1 MLKIIASFCLT
12 FAVTA
17 LMAQTTGSLQGKV
30 TDVTAD
36 EGLPFANVWIEK
48 NSVKIT
54 GTQTDFDG
62 NYNFSNVEAGTY
74 DVFTSYV
81 GFPTLKKE
89 GVIIKVGQVTRL
101 DIDMEESTNALSE
114 VVVQAYKIP
123 LIEQD
128 NTVGGQT
135 LGAEDI
141 KNLSTRSV
149 TSIVST
155 TAGVNQADK
164 GKAIRSRGAR
174 KSKNRVYLDGL
185 SKNNARRKIG
195 KKSKPKVKGYAT
207 TAPVAKPKPRPSIKT
222 TKTAAPNNS
231 TVPESTTEEYA
242 GFVENEYKAVQDE
255 PLSTFSID
263 VDRASYANVRRF
275 LNNMQR
281 PPKDAIR
288 IEEMVNYFDYKYE
301 QPTGEHP
308 FNVVTEASDCP
319 WNKEAK
325 LVHIGLQGKNI
336 DLEKA
341 PASNLVFLLDVSGS
355 MSYGNKLPLLK
366 ESLKLLVNNMRSS
379 DKVAIVVYA
388 GAAGLVLPSTNNKH
402 KIMEALDK
410 LSAGGSTAGGEGIR
424 LAYKVAKEQFINDG
438 NNRVILATDGDFN
451 VGVSSDSDLETL
463 ITQKRNDDIFLTVLG
478 FGMGNYKDSKME
490 ILADK
495 GNGNYAYIDN
505 IKEAKK
511 TLVNEMG
518 GTLYT
523 IAKDVKIQ
531 IEFNPAEVKS
541 YRLVGYEN
549 RLLNKEDFNDDTKDA
564 GELGAGHTVTALYE
578 VVLAKNYKEAKTAK
592 KVDDLKYQKTNK
604 TAQAVNSNELMTVKL
619 RYKAPKGT
627 KSTLLEYP
635 LKNEV
640 KPLAEASENFRF
652 AASVAGFGML
662 LRESK
667 FKNDL
672 TYKEVLTLAKGA
684 KGTDKEGY
692 RAEFIGMVKN
702 VQTMTMHAKK

>member
-1 MLKIIASFCLT
+1 MLKSIACFCLT
-12 FAVTA
+12 FAVTT

-30 TDVTAD
+30 MDITAN
-36 EGLPFANVWIEK
+36 EGLPFASVWIEK
-48 NSVKIT
+48 DSVKIT

-101 DIDMEESTNALSE
+101 DIDMEESSNALSE

-128 NTVGGQT
+128 KTSGGQT

-149 TSIVST
+149 TSIVAT
-155 TAGVNQADK
+155 TAGVHQADN
-164 GKAIRSRGAR
+164 GRAIRSRGAR
-174 KSKNRVYLDGL
+174 RGKSRAYTDGL
-185 SKNNARRKIG
+185 SKSKAYRKVG

-207 TAPVAKPKPRPSIKT
+207 TAPVAKPKPSIKT
-222 TKTAAPNNS
+222 GKTAAPNNS

-288 IEEMVNYFDYKYE
+288 IEEMVNYFDYQYP

-308 FNVVTEASDCP
+308 FNVITEASDCP

-366 ESLKLLVNNMRSS
+366 ESLKLLVNNMRAT

-388 GAAGLVLPSTNNKH
+388 GAAGLVLPSTNDKH
-402 KIMEALDK
+402 KIIEALDK

-424 LAYKVAKEQFINDG
+424 LAYKVAKEQFIKDG

-495 GNGNYAYIDN
+495 GNGNYAYIDD

-511 TLVNEMG
+511 VLVTEMG
-518 GTLYT
+518 GTLLT
-523 IAKDVKIQ
+523 IAKDVKLQ
-531 IEFNPAEVKS
+531 LEFNPVEVQS
-541 YRLVGYEN
+541 YRLIGYEN
-549 RLLNKEDFNDDTKDA
+549 RILNKEDFKDD
-564 GELGAGHTVTALYE
+564 
-578 VVLAKNYKEAKTAK
+578 K
-592 KVDDLKYQKTNK
+592 KAEKYRQ
-604 TAQAVNSNELMTVKL
+604 S
-619 RYKAPKGT
+619 
-627 KSTLLEYP
+627 
-635 LKNEV
+635 
-640 KPLAEASENFRF
+640 F
-652 AASVAGFGML
+652 
-662 LRESK
+662 
-667 FKNDL
+667 
-672 TYKEVLTLAKGA
+672 
-684 KGTDKEGY
+684 
-692 RAEFIGMVKN
+692 
-702 VQTMTMHAKK
+702 